1 MECKMIYF
9 ARPIVGITEKQKEQI
24 RMVEAKCF
32 DLICGKTTIIYD
44 PANLRIPNAWN
55 ISEEAWAQSVFTMDI
70 HYLDKARAM
79 VLLDFGRGVG
89 GGAYWE
95 AGYAYGHMPI
105 IVVRMPDVK
114 DSSLM
119 VRCSA
124 TQFFTYDEFLQVKNV
139 DFFVDKINKGKA
151 CVLN

>member
-1 MECKMIYF
+1 MIYF

-79 VLLDFGRGVG
+79 VLV
-89 GGAYWE
+89 E
-95 AGYAYGHMPI
+95 
-105 IVVRMPDVK
+105 V
-114 DSSLM
+114 
-119 VRCSA
+119 
-124 TQFFTYDEFLQVKNV
+124 
-139 DFFVDKINKGKA
+139 
-151 CVLN
+151 

>member
-1 MECKMIYF
+1 
-9 ARPIVGITEKQKEQI
+9 
-24 RMVEAKCF
+24 
-32 DLICGKTTIIYD
+32 
-44 PANLRIPNAWN
+44 
-55 ISEEAWAQSVFTMDI
+55 MDI

-79 VLLDFGRGVG
+79 VLLGVG

-95 AGYAYGHMPI
+95 AGYMPI

-124 TQFFTYDEFLQVKNV
+124 TQFFTYDEFLQVY
-139 DFFVDKINKGKA
+139 KINKGKA
-151 CVLN
+151 

>member
-1 MECKMIYF
+1 MNKMIYF
-9 ARPIVGITEKQKEQI
+9 ARPIVGITEEQKEQI
-24 RMVEAKCF
+24 VMIERKCY
-32 DLICGKTTIIYD
+32 DLICGKNIMIYD

-95 AGYAYGHMPI
+95 AGYACGHMPI
-105 IVVRMPDVK
+105 IVVRMPNVQ

-119 VRCSA
+119 VKCSA
-124 TQFFTYDEFLQVKNV
+124 TQFFTYDEFMNSKKI
-139 DFFVDKINKGKA
+139 DFFVENINKGKA